1 MYNVQEEK
9 AKEKLRE
16 WYHQYSDDIFRY
28 ILMMTG
34 DQERAKDL
42 THDTFLKA
50 YHSLSSFKGE
60 TSDKNWLY
68 RIARNVTIDDM
79 RKRKPLR
86 YLLDSFASLASH
98 DPLPE
103 TVAQLGEREEE
114 LYRALQ
120 AIKRSYREVII
131 LRKIKDLTIK
141 ETAEVLNWNEN
152 KVKVTLFRGLEALK
166 KQMIKEGY
174 KHETY

>member
-1 MYNVQEEK
+1 M
-9 AKEKLRE
+9 AKEKLKE
-16 WYHQYSDDIFRY
+16 WYQIYSDDIYRY
-28 ILMMTG
+28 ILMMAG
-34 DQERAKDL
+34 DPERAKDL

-50 YHSLSSFKGE
+50 YYSLPSFRGE

-68 RIARNVTIDDM
+68 RLARNITIDDM

-86 YLLDSFASLASH
+86 YMLDSFTSFASH

-103 TVAQLGEREEE
+103 NVAQLGEREIE

-120 AIKRSYREVII
+120 AIKRSYRDVII
-131 LRKIKDLTIK
+131 LRKIKELTIK
-141 ETAEVLNWNEN
+141 ETAEVLNWTEN